1 MAENVTIA
9 RPYADAAFELARGQ
23 VRWGLGRKRW
33 IGLPSWRPIPA

>member
-9 RPYADAAFELARGQ
+9 RPYADAASSWPAGQ

-33 IGLPSWRPIPA
+33 IGLPSWQPIPA